1 MLRSRRRQK
10 ITECSG
16 PEPNM
21 NPAEHLFTLKCH
33 RWTLTE
39 FLCQTFQS
47 ADDQRRGLTFV
58 KEITDRIMDLVSKR
72 SANSSIISAIA
83 EVRIQRRQNHDASGE
98 CLKEESAL
106 LVLLRPETDPSSY

>member
-1 MLRSRRRQK
+1 M
-10 ITECSG
+10 
-16 PEPNM
+16 
-21 NPAEHLFTLKCH
+21 
-33 RWTLTE
+33 
-39 FLCQTFQS
+39 FQS

-98 CLKEESAL
+98 CLKEESHRWFCCSLKRIRL
-106 LVLLRPETDPSSY
+106 LIRQKVNEQNVTLGFKITCCFCS